1 VIGCTSFPIIRFPSS
16 LIPMTSRLLPALRV
30 AAAVVATGLIAACSQ
45 DTGPTVNTLG
55 PRARVRVINAVPDTI
70 AMDYRF
76 VDSVEAPIELGLVFR
91 GASGYQPFK
100 AGTRQLRAFAASQNP
115 TVVFGAPILD
125 KSVTLEA
132 DQYYTIIHVGLAN
145 TAGGAG
151 DSIIVLK
158 DSIPTLGFLGTGI
171 GIRGIHAI
179 PSVGAVDVFTTRTVA
194 AALPATP
201 AFAGLTY
208 GRTTGYIKLNAPDSV
223 AARVSVQGAAPA
235 VVLSA
240 LAMVGQAGTT
250 QLNPIGGS
258 RIAGTSLSAVAF
270 PAGVG
275 ARATGTATAPS
286 VVWFV
291 DGDPPETVPRLRP

>member
-1 VIGCTSFPIIRFPSS
+1 
-16 LIPMTSRLLPALRV
+16 MTFRLPTALRI
-30 AAAVVATGLIAACSQ
+30 AAALVATGLIAACSK

-55 PRARVRVINAVPDTI
+55 PRARVRVINAIPDTI

-100 AGTRQLRAFAASQNP
+100 VGARRLRAFAASQSP
-115 TVVFGAPILD
+115 AIVFGAPILD
-125 KSVTLEA
+125 QVVNLKA
-132 DQYYTIIHVGLAN
+132 DTYYTLIHVGLAN
-145 TAGGAG
+145 AAGGAG
-151 DSIIVLK
+151 DSVIVLV
-158 DSIPTLGFLGTGI
+158 DSIPTLAFLGSGI
-171 GIRGIHAI
+171 AVRGVHAI
-179 PSVGAVDVFTTRTVA
+179 PGVGSVDVFTTRTVA
-194 AALPATP
+194 APLPSTP

-208 GRTTGYIKLNAPDSV
+208 GKITPYIKFAAIQDSV
-223 AARVSVQGAAPA
+223 AARISVTGAVPA

-240 LAMVGQAGTT
+240 LAMFGQAGTT

-258 RIAGTSLSAVAF
+258 RVAGTSLSAVAF
-270 PAGVG
+270 PAGIG
-275 ARATGTATAPS
+275 ARATGAAVAPT

>member
-1 VIGCTSFPIIRFPSS
+1 MTFRLPS
-16 LIPMTSRLLPALRV
+16 ALRI
-30 AAAVVATGLIAACSQ
+30 AAAVVATGLIVACSQ

-55 PRARVRVINAVPDTI
+55 PRARVRVINAVPDTG

-100 AGTRQLRAFAASQNP
+100 VGTRKLRAFAASQTP
-115 TVVFGAPILD
+115 AIVFGAPIIDQTITLAAD
-125 KSVTLEA
+125 K
-132 DQYYTIIHVGLAN
+132 YYTLIHVGLAN
-145 TAGGAG
+145 TSGGTG
-151 DSIIVLK
+151 DSIIVIQ
-158 DSIPTLGFLGTGI
+158 DSIPTLGALGAGI
-171 GIRGIHAI
+171 AVRGVHAI
-179 PSVGAVDVFTTRTVA
+179 PAVGAVDVFTTRTPA
-194 AALPATP
+194 QALPATP

-208 GRTTGYIKLNAPDSV
+208 GKTTPYIRLTAPDSV
-223 AARVSVQGAAPA
+223 TARVSVVGAAPA

-240 LAMVGQAGTT
+240 LAMVGQTGTT

-258 RIAGTSLSAVAF
+258 RVAGTSLSAVAF
-270 PAGVG
+270 PAGLG

>member
-1 VIGCTSFPIIRFPSS
+1 
-16 LIPMTSRLLPALRV
+16 MTFRLPPALRV
-30 AAAVVATGLIAACSQ
+30 AIALVATGLIAACSK

-91 GASGYQPFK
+91 AASGYQPFK
-100 AGTRQLRAFAASQNP
+100 VGARKLRAFAASQNP
-115 TVVFGAPILD
+115 DVVFGAPIVD
-125 KSVTLEA
+125 QTITLKQ
-132 DQYYTIIHVGLAN
+132 DVYYTLLHVGLAN
-145 TAGGAG
+145 TAGGTG
-151 DSIIVLK
+151 DSIIVIV
-158 DSIPTLGFLGTGI
+158 DSIPTLGALGSGI
-171 GIRGIHAI
+171 AVRGIHAI
-179 PSVGAVDVFTTRTVA
+179 PSVGAVDVFTTRTVTT
-194 AALPATP
+194 ALPATP

-208 GRTTGYIKLNAPDSV
+208 GKTTPYIKFAAVQDSI
-223 AARVSVQGAAPA
+223 AARVSVSGAAPP

-240 LAMVGQAGTT
+240 LAQFGLAGTT

-258 RIAGTSLSAVAF
+258 RVAGTSMSAVAF
-270 PAGVG
+270 PAGLG

-291 DGDPPETVPRLRP
+291 DGDPPETVPRIRP